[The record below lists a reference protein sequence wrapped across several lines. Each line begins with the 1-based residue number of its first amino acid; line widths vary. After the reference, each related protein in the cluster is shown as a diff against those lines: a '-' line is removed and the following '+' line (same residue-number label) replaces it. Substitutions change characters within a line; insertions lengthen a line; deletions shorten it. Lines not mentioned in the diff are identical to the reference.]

1 MCSGD
6 PFISHLDLQYGSVYF
21 HPIYPRV
28 HSSRT
33 INRNNMTHCITDAVS
48 HTSRINVSQATSPY
62 RTIHQVP
69 GRVVTAAHSIRKKK

>member
-1 MCSGD
+1 
-6 PFISHLDLQYGSVYF
+6 
-21 HPIYPRV
+21 
-28 HSSRT
+28 
-33 INRNNMTHCITDAVS
+33 MTHCITDAVS